1 MSRSDRWSD
10 RDSGT
15 SDEATEFSAAQP
27 DSAPESMAIPM
38 AIPARQLGSPER
50 PGRRVS
56 RGQRQLL
63 ERGLTERERAIL
75 DDIDRFRF
83 LTSKQVEALHF
94 SHLTTQAA
102 ATRICNRILKRL
114 YGYRVIEHLE
124 RRVGGIRAGSASYV
138 WMIGAVGERLLR
150 ADAEVRVRR
159 REPSL
164 HFMRHCLAIADCVIA
179 LKRGAAAESYGLQ
192 SIDTEPSCWRRYLA
206 RSGGMELLKP
216 DLSAVTV
223 QGEFEDHWFIE
234 IDRGTESI
242 PTLIRKCR
250 QYLTYR
256 QTGQEQDSLGVF
268 PIVLWVLPDERRLE
282 RLREALAS
290 ARGLDAAIFRLAIP
304 DTVADLVTGGA
315 A

>member
-10 RDSGT
+10 RVGDG
-15 SDEATEFSAAQP
+15 SDEPTGMPAAQP

-38 AIPARQLGSPER
+38 ASPGRQLGSAE
-50 PGRRVS
+50 GTDRRVS
-56 RGQRQLL
+56 RAQRLVVA
-63 ERGLTERERAIL
+63 RGLTERERAIL

-83 LTSKQVEALHF
+83 LTSKQVEVLHF
-94 SHLTTQAA
+94 SDLTTPAA

-114 YGYRVIEHLE
+114 YSYRVIDHLE

-138 WMIGAVGERLLR
+138 WMVGTVGERLLR

-179 LKRGAAAESYGLQ
+179 LQRGAGADSYQLQ
-192 SIDTEPSCWRRYLA
+192 SVTEPSCWRRYLA

-223 QGEFEDHWFIE
+223 QGEYEDFWFIE
-234 IDRGTESI
+234 VDRGTESI
-242 PTLIRKCR
+242 PTLIKKCR
-250 QYLTYR
+250 QYLAYR
-256 QTGQEQDSLGVF
+256 QTGQEQDRHGVF
-268 PIVLWVLPDERRLE
+268 PVVIWVLPDERRLE
-282 RLREALAS
+282 RLREALSS
-290 ARGLDAAIFRLAIP
+290 ARGLDASIFRLATP
-304 DTVADLVTGGA
+304 ETVVGLVAGGA